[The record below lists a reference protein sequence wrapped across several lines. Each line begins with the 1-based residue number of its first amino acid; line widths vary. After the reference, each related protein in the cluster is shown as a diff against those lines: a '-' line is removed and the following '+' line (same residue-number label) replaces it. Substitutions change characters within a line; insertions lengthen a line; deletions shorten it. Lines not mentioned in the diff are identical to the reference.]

1 LYIGKEDRPWLVV
14 RSIYSAGYQ
23 LFLQRLRQA
32 RLDAELSQVA
42 AAQALKRPQ
51 SYVSYCETGGR
62 RVDVEELR
70 EFARLYGKPVSYFLD
85 D

>member
-1 LYIGKEDRPWLVV
+1 M
-14 RSIYSAGYQ
+14 RSIYSDTYRQ
-23 LFLQRLRQA
+23 FLERLRQA
-32 RLDAELSQVA
+32 RHEAGLSQVE

-70 EFARLYGKPVSYFLD
+70 EFARLYRKPVSYFLD

>member
-1 LYIGKEDRPWLVV
+1 M
-14 RSIYSAGYQ
+14 
-23 LFLQRLRQA
+23 
-32 RLDAELSQVA
+32 SQVEA
-42 AAQALKRPQ
+42 AAALGKPQ

-70 EFARLYGKPVSYFLD
+70 GFAKLYGKPVSFFLD

>member
-1 LYIGKEDRPWLVV
+1 M
-14 RSIYSAGYQ
+14 RSIYSDTYRQ
-23 LFLQRLRQA
+23 FLERLRQA
-32 RLDAELSQVA
+32 RRDAGMSQVEA
-42 AAQALKRPQ
+42 AAALGKSQ

-70 EFARLYGKPVSYFLD
+70 EFAKLYGKPVSFFLD

>member
-1 LYIGKEDRPWLVV
+1 M
-14 RSIYSAGYQ
+14 
-23 LFLQRLRQA
+23 
-32 RLDAELSQVA
+32 SQVEA
-42 AAQALKRPQ
+42 AEALGRPR

-70 EFARLYGKPVSYFLD
+70 VFARFYGKPLSYFLD